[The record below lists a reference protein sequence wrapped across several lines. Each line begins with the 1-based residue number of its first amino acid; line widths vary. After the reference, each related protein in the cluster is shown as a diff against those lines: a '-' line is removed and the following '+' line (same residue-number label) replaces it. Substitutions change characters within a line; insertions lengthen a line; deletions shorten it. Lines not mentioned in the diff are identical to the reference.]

1 LKYRYQYNFDEQ
13 TGKISIT
20 GLPFKTKFVEVPRE
34 KRFERLYSYGLIK
47 IDLLNAIRYLG
58 ISLQTTD
65 MAIKE
70 GMFRIALV
78 LYIKCFNNSGR
89 GRSQLSINKV
99 YKDVPGEPIEC
110 YLKLKKI
117 RDKYIAHDENDF
129 LNAKLGM
136 VLNENDKCIVGVAY
150 PEMQAKFDYDET
162 LKILLS
168 LCKIALEKTEIYIDD
183 EIHNVEQ
190 YIRQRNFEIVSKYQ
204 EMFVEADKD

>member
-1 LKYRYQYNFDEQ
+1 MKYRYQYNFDEQ

-47 IDLLNAIRYLG
+47 IDLLNAIKYLG

-78 LYIKCFNNSGR
+78 LYVKCINNSGR
-89 GRSQLSINKV
+89 GRSQLSLNKV

-110 YLKLKKI
+110 
-117 RDKYIAHDENDF
+117 
-129 LNAKLGM
+129 
-136 VLNENDKCIVGVAY
+136 
-150 PEMQAKFDYDET
+150 
-162 LKILLS
+162 
-168 LCKIALEKTEIYIDD
+168 
-183 EIHNVEQ
+183 
-190 YIRQRNFEIVSKYQ
+190 
-204 EMFVEADKD
+204 